1 MDYMKDYI
9 KALREG
15 RSFDWISNHGHEL
28 SRYELIDI
36 IKELDYAIHDQ
47 LFESDKEYVISAA
60 REALE
65 NYYCNEEEE

>member
-9 KALREG
+9 KALRED

-36 IKELDYAIHDQ
+36 IKELNYAIDEE
-47 LFESDKEYVISAA
+47 LYESDADYVRRSAA
-60 REALE
+60 NSLE
-65 NYYCNEEEE
+65 IYYNEEE

>member
-9 KALREG
+9 KALRED
-15 RSFDWISNHGHEL
+15 RSFDWISNYGHEL

-47 LFESDKEYVISAA
+47 LFESDKEYVIAA
-60 REALE
+60 TTEALE
-65 NYYCNEEEE
+65 TLYEEE